1 MTSPS
6 IRTKGV
12 ILEAARTEFA
22 AHGLAGGRVDRIAR
36 AAGANVQRIYAY
48 YTDKQGLFDAVVL
61 DAAQSLATAIGSEQP
76 DIESFARTTFDYL
89 VSNPANTRTMTWAR
103 LERESEFFSMMDT
116 GLTGPTP
123 VSMVTKLQDTGLV
136 TRDWDAVMILEAII
150 TLCERWHSS
159 ASANGRGDVASH
171 RELVLAFAR
180 TLATAPTTEPTSAP
194 TTEPTSEPTA
204 S

>member
-6 IRTKGV
+6 IRTRGV
-12 ILEAARTEFA
+12 ILEAARIEFA
-22 AHGLAGGRVDRIAR
+22 THGLAGGRVDRIAK

-61 DAAQSLATAIGSEQP
+61 DAAQSLATAIGSEQS
-76 DIESFARTTFDYL
+76 DIESFARTTFEYV

-116 GLTGPTP
+116 GLIGPTP
-123 VSMVTKLQDTGLV
+123 ISMVAQLQDAGLV
-136 TRDWDAVMILEAII
+136 TTDWDAAMILEAII
-150 TLCERWHSS
+150 ALCERWHSS
-159 ASANGRGDVASH
+159 TPVGGRGDIASH

-180 TLATAPTTEPTSAP
+180 TLATAPATS
-194 TTEPTSEPTA
+194 
-204 S
+204 

>member
-6 IRTKGV
+6 IRTRGV

-48 YTDKQGLFDAVVL
+48 YSDKQGLFDAVVL
-61 DAAQSLATAIGSEQP
+61 DAAQSLAAAIGSDQA
-76 DIESFARTTFDYL
+76 DIESFARTTFDYV

-103 LERESEFFSMMDT
+103 LEREAEFFSMMDT
-116 GLTGPTP
+116 GITGPTP
-123 VSMVTKLQDTGLV
+123 LSMVATLQKAGLV
-136 TRDWDAVMILEAII
+136 TTDWDATSILEAIVA
-150 TLCERWHSS
+150 LCERWHSS
-159 ASANGRGDVASH
+159 SSAGGRGDIASQ

-180 TLATAPTTEPTSAP
+180 TLATVPTTVATTAP
-194 TTEPTSEPTA
+194 VYEPTA